1 MIEVASNLALRLS
14 HEPVSSRLSRSHRE
28 SANEADFAESAFRI
42 STALSFLVFTWVYLA
57 LLDAVIALGHVM
69 VMGVR
74 RVSIPSCANTALI

>member
-14 HEPVSSRLSRSHRE
+14 HEPVGSRLSRSHRE

-57 LLDAVIALGHVM
+57 LLAAAIALGHVIAM
-69 VMGVR
+69 CAR

>member
-1 MIEVASNLALRLS
+1 MIEVAFNLALRSS
-14 HEPVSSRLSRSHRE
+14 HEPVGSRLSRSHRE

-57 LLDAVIALGHVM
+57 LLAAAIALGHVM
-69 VMGVR
+69 AMCAR